1 MLHHASALLFQLKSL
16 PALLVSRQ
24 FGRPGSRWNDHLNV
38 EIWKN
43 GNAFWKKRTACEKIY

>member
-16 PALLVSRQ
+16 LALLVSRQ

-38 EIWKN
+38 EIWKI
-43 GNAFWKKRTACEKIY
+43 GNAFLEKKNRM